1 MALPEKLLV
10 VNIVDVV
17 TGQDKKTRNGAI
29 GGEETAAHLTPSVG
43 GRWWPAFAVNGNTT
57 LCSNRQRKQ
66 DHAAE
71 SGSKPNVDALS

>member
-43 GRWWPAFAVNGNTT
+43 GRP
-57 LCSNRQRKQ
+57 L
-66 DHAAE
+66 
-71 SGSKPNVDALS
+71 P